1 MFPPRDWLSRLLEMT
16 PVRGQLDLRCQYG
29 APWRIDQDA
38 FSSGEMAYHIVLSGS
53 ASLAHPQGGHPEVM
67 QAGDILLLANGE
79 AHTLHDG
86 GNARARPATSRVAAN
101 LVFSRNAGK
110 GDRLDMLCG
119 RFMFSPPHAQL
130 LRRYLPARLI
140 ARTGVASET
149 STGQESGAA
158 LRSLVALMQAET
170 GADFLGGRAML
181 DALSTALFALTLRF
195 ASESEEMPAGLL
207 ALAGYPRL
215 APALDAMFHNPGHP
229 WTLPLLAGKCNMSRA
244 TFVRLF
250 QKKLGISAS
259 ELLTDIRMTL
269 SANELQ
275 TTTASIGAI
284 AEEVGYL
291 SEAAFH
297 RAFKLRM
304 GMTPARWRKQA
315 GTTRSRSSQ
324 PQPPSTAGTSTHR
337 SLIARQGTEKWHHD

>member
-1 MFPPRDWLSRLLEMT
+1 MSPPLDWLSRLLEVT

-29 APWRIDQDA
+29 APWRIDQGA
-38 FSSGEMAYHIVLSGS
+38 FADGEMAYRIVLSGS
-53 ASLAHPQGGHPEVM
+53 ASLLDPHGGRPDVLE
-67 QAGDILLLANGE
+67 AGDILLLAQGE

-86 GNARARPATSRVAAN
+86 SGARAKPAKHRVAAN
-101 LVFSRNAGK
+101 LVFSHNAGK

-119 RFMFSPPHAQL
+119 RFVLSPPHARL

-140 ARTGVASET
+140 ARTGVAAST

-158 LRSLVALMQAET
+158 LHSLMALMQAES

-195 ASESEEMPAGLL
+195 ASESREAPAGLL

-215 APALDAMFHNPGHP
+215 APALDAMFHHPGHP
-229 WTLPLLAGKCNMSRA
+229 WTLPLLAEKCNMSRA

-250 QKKLGISAS
+250 HEKLGMSAS
-259 ELLTDIRMTL
+259 DFLTDIRMTL
-269 SANELQ
+269 SANELR
-275 TTTASIGAI
+275 TTTASTGAI
-284 AEEVGYL
+284 AEAVGYQ
-291 SEAAFH
+291 SEAAFQ
-297 RAFKLRM
+297 RAFKLHM

-315 GTTRSRSSQ
+315 GLEQ
-324 PQPPSTAGTSTHR
+324 
-337 SLIARQGTEKWHHD
+337 SLA